1 MIIER
6 RLTPYLVFPEDSL
19 LIALRKMTDNRDRIV
34 FVVDSHGFL
43 AGSLTDG
50 DLRRWLLENP
60 EASLD
65 VPAAVAAFKSPATA
79 PLDAS
84 HEEIRQ
90 ALPTGADHLPL
101 LDEHGRLAAIA
112 INREAELT
120 IGDHRIGED
129 HPAFLI
135 AEIGNNH
142 QGDVD
147 LATRLVDLAVDAG
160 ADAVKFQLRDM
171 DALYRQSGA
180 ATAGEDL
187 GAQRTLDELAK
198 FSLSAEDMLK
208 VFDHVRDRGVALMCT
223 PWDAPSM
230 KVLADY
236 GIDGVKIASADL
248 TNHGLLRDAAAS
260 GIPMVLSTGMSREE
274 EIRESAALVRS
285 FGVPFAMLHAQ
296 STYPAPF
303 KDVNLAYLDRLAEIA
318 QTPVGYSGHER
329 GFHVPVAAVALGARI
344 IEKHFTVDRELEGND
359 HKVSLL
365 PDEFA
370 QMVRQIREV
379 EESMG
384 VADERVVSTGEA
396 MNRINLAKSLVAT
409 RPLQAGATI
418 TEADVTVKSPGRG
431 LQPNQLPQL
440 LGRTLHRNMG
450 EGDFFFAGDLTDT
463 VPTGRDFQF
472 NRPWGLP
479 VRYHDW
485 QALTKDCT
493 PDFLEFHFSYKD
505 LEVDIDEVFDSP
517 TSMGFTTHLPD
528 IFAGDFLVDLAAQD
542 DQVWERS
549 IAEVQRTID
558 ITRDLKRYF
567 PQEESPIMV
576 ITMGGF
582 TLDRHIPAEARQE
595 KYDRIGAAVK
605 RLDTSGIRIAAQTL
619 PPFPW
624 LMGGQQYH
632 NLFMDPDDTVA
643 FVEATGVPLCLDISH
658 SKLSATFLGIPFSEM
673 VEKLAPHTIHLHLVD
688 ATGVDG
694 EGPQIGEGDVDWPVL
709 CEQLDRLAPGVSFI
723 PEIWQGHINNGE
735 GFWTALDRLEQ
746 WL

>member
-19 LIALRKMTDNRDRIV
+19 LAALQKMTDNRERTV

-43 AGSLTDG
+43 VGSLTDG
-50 DLRRWLLENP
+50 DVRRWLVAHP

-65 VPAAVAAFKSPATA
+65 VAAADVAHRDPATA
-79 PLDAS
+79 PLGAS
-84 HEEIRQ
+84 PAEMRE
-90 ALPTGADHLPL
+90 ALPAGALHLPL
-101 LDEHGRLAAIA
+101 LDERGRLTALA
-112 INREAELT
+112 INREAELR
-120 IGDHRIGED
+120 IGGHRIGEG

-147 LATRLVDLAVDAG
+147 LARRLVDLAVEAG

-198 FSLSAEDMLK
+198 FSLSAEDMVR
-208 VFDHVRDRGVALMCT
+208 VFDHVRDAGVALMCT

-230 KVLADY
+230 RVLREY
-236 GIDGVKIASADL
+236 PVDGVKIASADL

-260 GIPMVLSTGMSREE
+260 GLPMVLSTGMSREE
-274 EIRESAALVRS
+274 EIRESVALVRS

-296 STYPAPF
+296 STYPAPY

-329 GFHVPVAAVALGARI
+329 GFHVALAAVARGASI
-344 IEKHFTVDRELEGND
+344 IEKHFTVDRGLEGND

-365 PDEFA
+365 PEEFA
-370 QMVRQIREV
+370 QMVRQTRDI
-379 EESMG
+379 EESIG
-384 VADERVVSTGEA
+384 VGTERVVSTGEA
-396 MNRINLAKSLVAT
+396 MNRINLAKSLVAA
-409 RPLQAGATI
+409 RPLRAGATI
-418 TEADVTVKSPGRG
+418 TADDVTVKSPGRG
-431 LQPNQLPQL
+431 LQPNQLPRL
-440 LGRTLHRNMG
+440 VGRTLHREMA

-463 VPTGRDFQF
+463 VPTGRQFQF
-472 NRPWGLP
+472 RRPWGLP
-479 VRYHDW
+479 VRYHDVA
-485 QALTKDCT
+485 ALTKDCT

-505 LEVDIDEVFDSP
+505 LEIDIDSVFTEP
-517 TSMGFTTHLPD
+517 LPMGFTTHLPD
-528 IFAGDFLVDLAAQD
+528 IFSGDFLVDLASD
-542 DQVWERS
+542 DDAVWERS

-558 ITRDLKRYF
+558 ITRDLKRWF
-567 PQEESPIMV
+567 PSEEAPIMV

-582 TLDRHIPAEARQE
+582 TLDRHIRPEERLPKYERIAEAVQ
-595 KYDRIGAAVK
+595 

>member
-6 RLTPYLVFPEDSL
+6 TLTPYLVFPEESL
-19 LIALRKMTDNRDRIV
+19 LTALQKMTDNRERIV

-43 AGSLTDG
+43 QGSLTDG
-50 DLRRWLLENP
+50 DFRRWLLANP
-60 EASLD
+60 SASLD
-65 VPAAVAAFKSPATA
+65 SPASAAVNPHPATA
-79 PLDAS
+79 PLGATP
-84 HEEIRQ
+84 EQMRQ
-90 ALPTGADHLPL
+90 ALPTGAAHLPL
-101 LDEHGRLAAIA
+101 LDERGRLAALA
-112 INREAELT
+112 VDREDELR
-120 IGDHRIGED
+120 IGSHRIGPG

-147 LATRLVDLAVDAG
+147 LARRLVDLAVEAG

-198 FSLSAEDMLK
+198 FSLSAEDMVT
-208 VFDHVRDRGVALMCT
+208 VFDHTRAAGVALMCT

-230 KVLADY
+230 QVLADY
-236 GIDGVKIASADL
+236 PVDGVKIASADL
-248 TNHGLLRDAAAS
+248 TNHGLLRDAGAH

-274 EIRESAALVRS
+274 EIRETVELVRS
-285 FGVPFAMLHAQ
+285 LGVPFAMLHAQ
-296 STYPAPF
+296 STYPAPY

-329 GFHVPVAAVALGARI
+329 GFHVALAAVARGASI
-344 IEKHFTVDRELEGND
+344 VEKHFTVDRSLEGND

-365 PDEFA
+365 PEEFA
-370 QMVRQIREV
+370 QMVQQTREI
-379 EESMG
+379 EESIG
-384 VADERVVSTGEA
+384 VAEERVVSTGEA
-396 MNRINLAKSLVAT
+396 MNRINLAKSLVAA
-409 RPLQAGATI
+409 RPLAKGDVI

-431 LQPNQLPQL
+431 LQPNQLPEL
-440 LGRTLHRNMG
+440 VGRTVHRDLA

-479 VRYHDW
+479 VRYHDVA
-485 QALTKDCT
+485 ALTKDCT

-505 LEVDIDEVFDSP
+505 LEIDIDTVFTEP
-517 TSMGFTTHLPD
+517 MPMGFTTHLPD
-528 IFAGDFLVDLAAQD
+528 IFAGDFLVDLASED
-542 DQVWERS
+542 EQVWERS

-558 ITRDLKRYF
+558 ITRDLKRWF
-567 PQEESPIMV
+567 PNEEAPIMV

-582 TLDRHIPAEARQE
+582 TLDRHIAPEARQA
-595 KYDRIGAAVK
+595 KYSRIGEAVK
-605 RLDTSGIRIAAQTL
+605 RLDTTGVRIAAQTL

-673 VEKLAPHTIHLHLVD
+673 VEKLAPHSIHLHIVD

-735 GFWTALDRLEQ
+735 GFWIALDRLEQ

>member
-1 MIIER
+1 MILER

-43 AGSLTDG
+43 VGSLTDG

-65 VPAAVAAFKSPATA
+65 IPAAEAAFKTPATA
-79 PLDAS
+79 AMGAS

-90 ALPTGADHLPL
+90 ALPTGANHLPL
-101 LDEHGRLAAIA
+101 LDERGRLAAIA
-112 INREAELT
+112 INREAELK
-120 IGDHRIGED
+120 IGDHRIGEE

-147 LATRLVDLAVDAG
+147 LAKRLVDLAVDAG

-198 FSLSAEDMLK
+198 FSLDAADLVK
-208 VFDHVRDRGVALMCT
+208 VFDHVRDRGAALMCT

-230 KVLADY
+230 QVLDEY

-248 TNHGLLRDAAAS
+248 TNHGLLRDAA
-260 GIPMVLSTGMSREE
+260 GRGMPMVLSTGMSREE

-285 FGVPFAMLHAQ
+285 YGVPFAMLHAQ
-296 STYPAPF
+296 STYPAPY

-318 QTPVGYSGHER
+318 QAPVGYSGHER
-329 GFHVPVAAVALGARI
+329 GFHIPVAAVARGARI

-365 PDEFA
+365 PEEFA
-370 QMVRQIREV
+370 QMVQQIREV
-379 EESMG
+379 EDSIG
-384 VADERVVSTGEA
+384 VAGERVVSTGEA
-396 MNRINLAKSLVAT
+396 MNRINLAKSLVAA
-409 RPLQAGATI
+409 RPLSAGDTV
-418 TEADVTVKSPGRG
+418 TEQDVTVKSPGRG
-431 LQPNQLPQL
+431 LQPNQLTAL
-440 LGRTLHRNMG
+440 VGRTIQRDLA

-479 VRYHDW
+479 VRYHDVE
-485 QALTKDCT
+485 ALTKDCS

-505 LEVDIDEVFDSP
+505 LEIDIDSVFSEP
-517 TSMGFTTHLPD
+517 MPMGFTTHLPD
-528 IFAGDFLVDLAAQD
+528 IFAGDFLVDLASQD
-542 DQVWERS
+542 EQVWERS

-567 PQEESPIMV
+567 PKEEAPIMV

-582 TLDRHIPAEARQE
+582 TLDRHIPKEARQA
-595 KYDRIGAAVK
+595 KYDRIAEAVK

-658 SKLSATFLGIPFSEM
+658 SKLSATFWGIPFSEM

-735 GFWTALDRLEQ
+735 GFWIALDRLEK

>member
-1 MIIER
+1 VIIER

-19 LIALRKMTDNRDRIV
+19 LVALRKMTDNRDRIV

-43 AGSLTDG
+43 AGSLSDG
-50 DLRRWLLENP
+50 DVRRWLLENP
-60 EASLD
+60 EAALD
-65 VPAAVAAFKSPATA
+65 IPASEVAHTSPATA
-79 PLDAS
+79 PMGAS
-84 HEEIRQ
+84 NEEIRQ
-90 ALPTGADHLPL
+90 ALPAGANHLPL
-101 LDEHGRLAAIA
+101 LDERGRLAAIA
-112 INREAELT
+112 VNREAELK

-129 HPAFLI
+129 HRAFLI

-147 LATRLVDLAVDAG
+147 FAKRLVDLAVEAG

-180 ATAGEDL
+180 ATTGEDL

-198 FSLSAEDMLK
+198 FSLDAQQMIS
-208 VFDHVRDRGVALMCT
+208 VFDHVRDAGVALMCT

-248 TNHGLLRDAAAS
+248 TNHGLLREAAAS

-274 EIRESAALVRS
+274 EIRESAALVRGL
-285 FGVPFAMLHAQ
+285 GVPFAMLHAQ

-329 GFHVPVAAVALGARI
+329 GFHVPVAAVARGARI
-344 IEKHFTVDRELEGND
+344 IEKHFTTDRSLEGND

-365 PDEFA
+365 PEEFA
-370 QMVRQIREV
+370 QMVQQIREV
-379 EESMG
+379 EDSIG
-384 VADERVVSTGEA
+384 AAGERMVSTGEA
-396 MNRINLAKSLVAT
+396 MNRINLAKSLVAA
-409 RPLQAGATI
+409 RPLSAGDTV
-418 TEADVTVKSPGRG
+418 TEQDVTVKSPGRG
-431 LQPNQLPQL
+431 LQPNELPRL
-440 LGRTLHRNMG
+440 VGRTLHREMA

-463 VPTGRDFQF
+463 VPTGRQFQF
-472 NRPWGLP
+472 RRPWGLP
-479 VRYHDW
+479 VRYHDVA
-485 QALTKDCT
+485 ALTKDCT

-505 LEVDIDEVFDSP
+505 LEIDIDSVFTEP
-517 TSMGFTTHLPD
+517 MPMGFTTHLPD
-528 IFAGDFLVDLAAQD
+528 IFSGDFLVDLASD
-542 DQVWERS
+542 DDAVWERS

-558 ITRDLKRYF
+558 ITRDLKRWF
-567 PQEESPIMV
+567 PNEEAPIMV

-582 TLDRHIPAEARQE
+582 TLDRHIRPEERLPKYERIAEAVQ
-595 KYDRIGAAVK
+595 

-723 PEIWQGHINNGE
+723 PEIWQGHINNGD